1 MAILPI
7 VQFPNPVLAM
17 KCQPVSEV
25 NDTIRRLAADM
36 GETMYKAPGV
46 GLAAPQV
53 GEPIRMVVID
63 VSEEKNNLL
72 TLINPVIT
80 EYSDEKET
88 GEEGCLSLPGIWEK
102 VTRSTA
108 ITVQYTD
115 LDGQPQEI
123 HAEGLLAICIQH
135 ELDHLDGTVF
145 IDHLSRLKYDR
156 VNHSELRSAESL
168 FSAARTKQLM
178 GSQDEAL
185 ALMDSTVAFFGDL
198 LTEKA
203 APYVF
208 QRAQM
213 KVEAGKFREAV
224 ADYNEYEKLV
234 LGKASAEFFYVR
246 EQAEMQCR
254 LYQQAL
260 DDIEKAV
267 EMDPKQVLYVVEQV
281 ALYTR
286 FSQFDKAVEAAR
298 KGIALAPDNADLYR
312 MLGFGQIQLKQ
323 KEEGKKNLLKAKELG
338 DPNAQTLLDKYA
350 K

>member
-1 MAILPI
+1 
-7 VQFPNPVLAM
+7 
-17 KCQPVSEV
+17 
-25 NDTIRRLAADM
+25 
-36 GETMYKAPGV
+36 
-46 GLAAPQV
+46 
-53 GEPIRMVVID
+53 
-63 VSEEKNNLL
+63 
-72 TLINPVIT
+72 
-80 EYSDEKET
+80 
-88 GEEGCLSLPGIWEK
+88 
-102 VTRSTA
+102 
-108 ITVQYTD
+108 
-115 LDGQPQEI
+115 
-123 HAEGLLAICIQH
+123 
-135 ELDHLDGTVF
+135 
-145 IDHLSRLKYDR
+145 
-156 VNHSELRSAESL
+156 
-168 FSAARTKQLM
+168 
-178 GSQDEAL
+178 
-185 ALMDSTVAFFGDL
+185 
-198 LTEKA
+198 
-203 APYVF
+203 
-208 QRAQM
+208 M

-267 EMDPKQVLYVVEQV
+267 EMDPKQVLYIVEQV

>member
-1 MAILPI
+1 M
-7 VQFPNPVLAM
+7 
-17 KCQPVSEV
+17 QPAPEISRPAATTGSE
-25 NDTIRRLAADM
+25 
-36 GETMYKAPGV
+36 
-46 GLAAPQV
+46 
-53 GEPIRMVVID
+53 
-63 VSEEKNNLL
+63 
-72 TLINPVIT
+72 
-80 EYSDEKET
+80 
-88 GEEGCLSLPGIWEK
+88 
-102 VTRSTA
+102 
-108 ITVQYTD
+108 
-115 LDGQPQEI
+115 
-123 HAEGLLAICIQH
+123 
-135 ELDHLDGTVF
+135 
-145 IDHLSRLKYDR
+145 
-156 VNHSELRSAESL
+156 AESL